1 MKATLLGIDAGTT
14 GVTVILYDEELRP
27 LRRAYSEFEQH
38 YPQPGRVEHDA
49 NEIAEVVLR
58 LVRDVTAEP
67 PAPVA
72 GVGITNQRETLV
84 ALDADTGRPLARA
97 IVWQCR
103 RSSEICA
110 QLRSDGHEAAYRDA
124 TGLLLDPYF
133 SGTKMR
139 WLLENDQTVSAAAR
153 AGRLRLVTVD
163 AFLVHLLTGGRV
175 LATDPTNASRT
186 LVYDIHE
193 RAWSTDLMGPLGVD
207 QGMMSEVRPSAGDF
221 GVTDVDRVG
230 FAAPITGVVGD
241 QQAALFGQGCHAPGT
256 AKNTYGTGCFLLV
269 NAGTDRPTAP
279 DGVLTTLAAGPTGEA
294 VYALEGSV
302 FVAGAAVQ
310 WLRDEL
316 GLIGDAAETA
326 ALAASLDDNGG
337 VYLVPAFTGLGA
349 PWWDPDARGVLCG
362 LTRGSSRAHI
372 ARAALESIAYQTS
385 DLFAL
390 LKDAAGHAVNE
401 LRVDGGAARNDWLM
415 QFQADV
421 LGAPVTRGE
430 DLETTCRGA
439 ALLAGVGVGVVSDP
453 CGVAALAEDRSVFQP
468 TMDRSVRDGSIA
480 MWHQA
485 VRRARSD
492 IGP

>member
-27 LRRAYSEFEQH
+27 LRRAYSEFAQH
-38 YPQPGRVEHDA
+38 YPQPGHVEHDA
-49 NEIAEVVLR
+49 AEIGDVVLR
-58 LVRDVTAEP
+58 LVREVADDP

-84 ALDADTGRPLARA
+84 ALDADTGRPVARA

-103 RSSEICA
+103 RSAAICA
-110 QLRSDGHEAAYRDA
+110 QLRDDGHEPAYRQA

-139 WLLENDQTVSAAAR
+139 WLLENDEAVGAAAR

-186 LVYDIHE
+186 LVYDIHA
-193 RAWSTDLMGPLGVD
+193 RAWSADLMGPLGVD
-207 QGMMSEVRPSAGDF
+207 PGMMPEVRPSAGDF
-221 GVTDVDRVG
+221 GVTAADRVG
-230 FAAPITGVVGD
+230 FAAPIAGVAGD
-241 QQAALFGQGCHAPGT
+241 QQAALFGQGCHQPGT
-256 AKNTYGTGCFLLV
+256 AKNTYGTGCFFLV
-269 NAGTDRPTAP
+269 NAGSAPPTAP
-279 DGVLTTLAAGPTGEA
+279 DGVLTTLAAGPKGEA

-421 LGAPVTRGE
+421 LGVPVTRGE

-439 ALLAGVGVGVVSDP
+439 ALLAGFEVGVVSDP
-453 CGVAALAEDRSVFQP
+453 LGVAALAEDRSVFQP
-468 TMDRSVRDGSIA
+468 TMDEAVRDGCVA
-480 MWHQA
+480 EWHRA
-485 VRRARSD
+485 VCRARSD
-492 IGP
+492 VAP